1 MDQYVSF
8 FKALSDPTR
17 LRIMVL
23 LAQKELCVCQIEDA
37 LKLSQAMV
45 SRHLNVLR
53 NARLVEAKRDGLWMY
68 YSQIKP
74 KNCLEERVFGCFNK
88 CLRKDALCKADIA
101 RSVQCCSR
109 YPANKRSVNVRNKD
123 R

>member
-23 LAQKELCVCQIEDA
+23 LAEKELCVCQIEDA
-37 LKLSQAMV
+37 LNLSQAKV

-53 NARLVEAKRDGLWMY
+53 NARLVEAKREGLWMY
-68 YSQIKP
+68 YSQTKP
-74 KNCLEERVFGCFNK
+74 KNCLEERVFGCFKK
-88 CLRKDALCKADIA
+88 CLRKDKFCLADID
-101 RSVQCCSR
+101 RMTKCVSR
-109 YPANKRSVNVRNKD
+109 VPANRRSKNA
-123 R
+123 

>member
-17 LRIMVL
+17 LRVMVL
-23 LAQKELCVCQIEDA
+23 LAEKKLCVCQIEDA
-37 LKLSQAMV
+37 MDLSQAKV

-53 NARLVEAKRDGLWMY
+53 NARLVEAKREGLWMY

-74 KNCLEERVFGCFNK
+74 KNCLEKRVFGCFKK
-88 CLRKDALCKADIA
+88 CLRKDKICLADIA
-101 RSVQCCSR
+101 RMAKCGSR
-109 YPANKRSVNVRNKD
+109 IANNRGSKNA
-123 R
+123 